1 VTTFLGVS
9 NILTVSKTE
18 VCIPA
23 FIIKPPSAPKI
34 LKGGSGTLQ
43 PAPFPETSGI
53 ADGEI
58 NPGPNIEIGRR

>member
-1 VTTFLGVS
+1 VNTFLGVS

-34 LKGGSGTLQ
+34 TYSRPGLIVQ
-43 PAPFPETSGI
+43 VFPEVGGI